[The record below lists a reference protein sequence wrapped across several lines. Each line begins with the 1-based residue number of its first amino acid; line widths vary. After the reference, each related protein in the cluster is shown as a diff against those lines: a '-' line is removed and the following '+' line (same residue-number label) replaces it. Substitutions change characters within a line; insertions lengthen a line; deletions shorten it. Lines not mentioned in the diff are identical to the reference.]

1 MEGVCEA
8 CCAGHRLVE
17 PVACWYHEVEVPDWR
32 VGRGAR
38 FATLGWRAES
48 TRSGGVCA
56 RSARFLERGTS
67 SVVAGTS
74 SVVAVRPC
82 QLIAGEAI
90 VMALVIVG
98 AALFMLQGDQ
108 EGHKH

>member
-1 MEGVCEA
+1 MQGE
-8 CCAGHRLVE
+8 
-17 PVACWYHEVEVPDWR
+17 
-32 VGRGAR
+32 
-38 FATLGWRAES
+38 
-48 TRSGGVCA
+48 
-56 RSARFLERGTS
+56 
-67 SVVAGTS
+67 
-74 SVVAVRPC
+74 C